1 MTQILADAITDLD
14 NGFDEKFRQW
24 LYVHYGTTS
33 RTVLTMFQ
41 ITLAP
46 GAWGVVGR
54 PVIEMNPLFA
64 WFYIAYVGGVSF
76 AVIRV
81 ITTLFLRQTIQVAT
95 GDDQVQRTE
104 KQ

>member
-41 ITLAP
+41 ITMAP

-54 PVIEMNPLFA
+54 PIIEEVSGAFA
-64 WFYIAYVGGVSF
+64 WFFVAYVGVVTF
-76 AVIRV
+76 ATIRV
-81 ITTLFLRQTIQVAT
+81 ITSLFLRQTLDIAAR
-95 GDDQVQRTE
+95 DE
-104 KQ
+104 ES